1 MPRRGPGELTETVY
15 VDNIKFYNDS
25 GHTVGLWFPLNGIH
39 ELRRF
44 DLTES
49 LRTGKTVLEIFKLGL
64 DGSTWLSDAV
74 PMPDSRLLVY
84 LSGRERKSI
93 SRFILSQDGKTSV
106 TDPMER
112 LNRAEV
118 TVYDEEVGRGQGGVR
133 FVSLSLNTLGTF
145 NGYCASRD
153 LVIESARELNT
164 ICIYSPDGSFAR
176 TVCTFGDTVDDIKA
190 VQGMDRGRTSMRL
203 KMYDDFFA
211 VVHFFRDEGR
221 KYVRL
226 FSYDGRPLAQIE
238 IPVDVF
244 SFDFDT
250 RTGTFYTMDQKT
262 EVILR
267 HDVSALLE
275 SIRKLPESGMTA
287 SGQ

>member
-1 MPRRGPGELTETVY
+1 M
-15 VDNIKFYNDS
+15 
-25 GHTVGLWFPLNGIH
+25 
-39 ELRRF
+39 
-44 DLTES
+44 
-49 LRTGKTVLEIFKLGL
+49 
-64 DGSTWLSDAV
+64 
-74 PMPDSRLLVY
+74 
-84 LSGRERKSI
+84 
-93 SRFILSQDGKTSV
+93 
-106 TDPMER
+106 
-112 LNRAEV
+112 
-118 TVYDEEVGRGQGGVR
+118 
-133 FVSLSLNTLGTF
+133 
-145 NGYCASRD
+145 
-153 LVIESARELNT
+153 IESARELTT

>member
-1 MPRRGPGELTETVY
+1 M
-15 VDNIKFYNDS
+15 
-25 GHTVGLWFPLNGIH
+25 
-39 ELRRF
+39 
-44 DLTES
+44 
-49 LRTGKTVLEIFKLGL
+49 
-64 DGSTWLSDAV
+64 
-74 PMPDSRLLVY
+74 
-84 LSGRERKSI
+84 
-93 SRFILSQDGKTSV
+93 
-106 TDPMER
+106 
-112 LNRAEV
+112 
-118 TVYDEEVGRGQGGVR
+118 
-133 FVSLSLNTLGTF
+133 
-145 NGYCASRD
+145 
-153 LVIESARELNT
+153 IESARELNT

-211 VVHFFRDEGR
+211 V
-221 KYVRL
+221 
-226 FSYDGRPLAQIE
+226 E